1 MQEPSRTVAFTH
13 KARLES
19 VTRTRLVKGTAVVLL
34 FIFATAALQGNW
46 VSVLVWM
53 SGAAG
58 LWIVWETR
66 RRQRERAERLGE
78 LDAMSDA
85 DFSRYAADLLRSQ
98 GFEVNPNPEFP
109 HPGIDFLLTRSS
121 EQRVCRLYRQQRRIG
136 ERVILETLAG
146 MEAQG
151 CQAAMVLANQAF
163 SLGARTLARRENC
176 ILIDREALVNLI
188 AQHRQG
194 HRVLA
199 FQRLRET
206 SGRHIHRRK

>member
-13 KARLES
+13 KARLEGA
-19 VTRTRLVKGTAVVLL
+19 TRTRLIKGTAIALL

-66 RRQRERAERLGE
+66 RRQRERTERLGE
-78 LDAMSDA
+78 LDAMSDT
-85 DFSRYAADLLRSQ
+85 DFSHYAADLLRSQ
-98 GFEVNPNPEFP
+98 GYQVNPDPEFP
-109 HPGIDFLLTRSS
+109 HPGIDFLLTRSN

-151 CQAAMVLANQAF
+151 HHAAMVLANQAF
-163 SLGARTLARRENC
+163 SLRARTLARRENC
-176 ILIDREALVNLI
+176 VLIDRDALVNLI

-199 FQRLRET
+199 FQRPRET
-206 SGRHIHRRK
+206 SGRRAHRRK

>member
-1 MQEPSRTVAFTH
+1 M
-13 KARLES
+13 
-19 VTRTRLVKGTAVVLL
+19 L

-66 RRQRERAERLGE
+66 RRQRERTERLGE
-78 LDAMSDA
+78 LDAMSDT
-85 DFSRYAADLLRSQ
+85 DFSHYAADLLRSQ
-98 GFEVNPNPEFP
+98 GYQVNPDPEFP
-109 HPGIDFLLTRSS
+109 HPGIDFLLTRSN

-151 CQAAMVLANQAF
+151 HHAAMVLANQAF
-163 SLGARTLARRENC
+163 SLRARTLARRENC
-176 ILIDREALVNLI
+176 VLIDRDALVNLI

-199 FQRLRET
+199 FQRPRET
-206 SGRHIHRRK
+206 SGRRAHRRK